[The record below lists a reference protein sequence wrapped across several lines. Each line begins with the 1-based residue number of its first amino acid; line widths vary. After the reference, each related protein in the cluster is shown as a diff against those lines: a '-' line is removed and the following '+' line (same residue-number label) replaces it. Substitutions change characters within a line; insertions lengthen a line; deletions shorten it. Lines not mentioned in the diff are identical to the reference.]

1 MHEVDLH
8 LHTTHSDGTLSPTEL
23 VNLCADNG
31 LRVIAVSDHDS
42 TEGVAE
48 ARVAAGRR
56 GIEVIPAI
64 ELSADVPNNE
74 IHMLGYFVDT
84 GDTEFQDTL
93 AKFRDG
99 RKDRAREMVDRLN
112 ALDIRITWEQVERIA
127 DGAAVGRPHIA
138 QAMVERGYVRYNKD
152 AFELYLGRD
161 GLAYVERPRMKPEEA
176 VQMLLRN
183 GALPAMAHPLYYE
196 RTDIPALKKTV
207 ATLKEAGMVGLEVHY
222 GEFSNDEIEML
233 KSIAEEFDLIPCGG
247 SDYHASGNPGEV
259 RPGDAGPPM
268 SSVDSLRRRKRSIS
282 AP

>member
-8 LHTTHSDGTLSPTEL
+8 LHTTHSDGNLTPTEL
-23 VNLCADNG
+23 VDLCARKG
-31 LRVIAVSDHDS
+31 LKVIAVSDHDS
-42 TEGVAE
+42 TEGIDE
-48 ARVAAGRR
+48 ALAAAKPR

-74 IHMLGYFVDT
+74 IHMLGYFVDIT
-84 GDTEFQDTL
+84 DHEFQDTL

-112 ALDIRITWEQVERIA
+112 DLDIHITWEQVQRIA

-138 QAMVERGYVRYNKD
+138 QAMVERGYVQYNKD
-152 AFELYLGRD
+152 AFDRYLGRN
-161 GLAYVERPRMKPEEA
+161 GLAYIQRPRLKPEEA

-196 RTDIPALKKTV
+196 RTNIPALEKTI
-207 ATLKEAGMVGLEVHY
+207 ADLKEAGMVGLEVHY

-233 KSIAEEFDLIPCGG
+233 KSIAQKFDLVPCGG
-247 SDYHASGNPGEV
+247 SDYHASGNPGEIH
-259 RPGDAGPPM
+259 PGDAGPPM
-268 SSVDSLRRRKRSIS
+268 SSVDALRKRLT
-282 AP
+282 PTPMP

>member
-8 LHTTHSDGTLSPTEL
+8 LHTTHSDGNLSPTEL
-23 VNLCADNG
+23 VDLCACKG
-31 LRVIAVSDHDS
+31 LKVIAVSDHDS
-42 TEGVAE
+42 TEGIDE
-48 ARVAAGRR
+48 ALAAAKPR

-84 GDTEFQDTL
+84 TDHEFQDTL

-112 ALDIRITWEQVERIA
+112 DLDIHITWEQVQRIA

-138 QAMVERGYVRYNKD
+138 QAMVERGYVQYNKD
-152 AFELYLGRD
+152 AFDRYLGRN
-161 GLAYVERPRMKPEEA
+161 GLAYIQRPRLKPEEA

-196 RTDIPALKKTV
+196 RTDIPALEKTI
-207 ATLKEAGMVGLEVHY
+207 ADLKEAGMVGLEVHY
-222 GEFSNDEIEML
+222 GEFSSDEIEML
-233 KSIAEEFDLIPCGG
+233 KSIAQKFDLVPCGG
-247 SDYHASGNPGEV
+247 SDYHASGNPGEIH
-259 RPGDAGPPM
+259 PGDAGPPM
-268 SSVDSLRRRKRSIS
+268 SSVDALRKRLT
-282 AP
+282 PTPVP

>member
-8 LHTTHSDGTLSPTEL
+8 LHTTHSDGNLSPTEL
-23 VNLCADNG
+23 VDLCARKG
-31 LRVIAVSDHDS
+31 LKVIAVSDHDS
-42 TEGVAE
+42 TEGIDE
-48 ARVAAGRR
+48 ALAAAKPR

-84 GDTEFQDTL
+84 TDHEFQDTL

-112 ALDIRITWEQVERIA
+112 DLDIHITWEQVQRIA

-138 QAMVERGYVRYNKD
+138 QAMVERGYVQYNKD
-152 AFELYLGRD
+152 AFDRYLGRN
-161 GLAYVERPRMKPEEA
+161 GLAYIQRPRLKPEEA

-196 RTDIPALKKTV
+196 RTNIPALEKTI
-207 ATLKEAGMVGLEVHY
+207 ADLKEAGMVGLEVHY
-222 GEFSNDEIEML
+222 GEFSTDEIEML
-233 KSIAEEFDLIPCGG
+233 KSIAQKFDLVPCGG
-247 SDYHASGNPGEV
+247 SDYHASGNPGEIH
-259 RPGDAGPPM
+259 PGDAGPPM
-268 SSVDSLRRRKRSIS
+268 SSVDALRKRLI
-282 AP
+282 PTPVP